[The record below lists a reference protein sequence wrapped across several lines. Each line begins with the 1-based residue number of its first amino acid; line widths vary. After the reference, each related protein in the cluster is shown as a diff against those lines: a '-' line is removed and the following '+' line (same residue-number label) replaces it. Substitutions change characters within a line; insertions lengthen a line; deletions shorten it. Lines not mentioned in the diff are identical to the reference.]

1 MTWLIPA
8 WLKRAVAGLVA
19 GVVLLWGAW
28 VMGRRDG
35 TQANKAKAAAKAAD
49 DLATAKGV
57 QDVVQKLDDD
67 DVRKSL
73 ARWMRPS
80 K

>member
-1 MTWLIPA
+1 MTWLVPA

-28 VMGRRDG
+28 VMGKRDG
-35 TQANKAKAAAKAAD
+35 TQAGKAKAAHRAAD

-57 QDVVQKLDDD
+57 QDDVQNLGDD

-80 K
+80 E

>member
-35 TQANKAKAAAKAAD
+35 TQTSKAKAAQRAAD

-57 QDVVQKLDDD
+57 QDVVQKLGDD

>member
-1 MTWLIPA
+1 MIALIPGELWAALGAILAAAIA
-8 WLKRAVAGLVA
+8 WLV
-19 GVVLLWGAW
+19 
-28 VMGRRDG
+28 GRRG
-35 TQANKAKAAAKAAD
+35 GAQASKAKAAERAAD

-57 QDVVQKLDDD
+57 QDDVQKLGDD

-80 K
+80 E

>member
-19 GVVLLWGAW
+19 GVVLLCGAW

-35 TQANKAKAAAKAAD
+35 TQTSKAKAAAKAAD
-49 DLATAKGV
+49 DLATAKDKRDEV
-57 QDVVQKLDDD
+57 DALSDD
-67 DVRKSL
+67 DVSERLRKWH
-73 ARWMRPS
+73 R

>member
-1 MTWLIPA
+1 MTWIIPA

-35 TQANKAKAAAKAAD
+35 TQTSKAEAAAKAAD

-57 QDVVQKLDDD
+57 HDVVQKLGDD

-80 K
+80 E

>member
-8 WLKRAVAGLVA
+8 WLNRAVAGLVA

-35 TQANKAKAAAKAAD
+35 TQANKAKAAAKAAGAYRKTTEAMQNAGND
-49 DLATAKGV
+49 D
-57 QDVVQKLDDD
+57 LDDD
-67 DVRKSL
+67 TVRKRL
-73 ARWMRPS
+73 RDRAKR
-80 K
+80 

>member
-19 GVVLLWGAW
+19 VVVLLWGAW
-28 VMGRRDG
+28 VMGRRDA
-35 TQANKAKAAAKAAD
+35 TQAGKAKAAAKAAD